1 MEFDETIV
9 ALATPSGK
17 GALALIRLSGP
28 DALKIADSAWQG
40 KSLLSCASHTAHLG
54 YIIDE
59 NGNILDQAVATP
71 YLAPNSFTGENIVEF
86 SLHGSK
92 WIVRQVINLL
102 LHKGARGAEPGEF
115 SRRAYMNGRMDLAS
129 AEGVADLIAS
139 SSKAAH
145 TLAINQ
151 TRGAFSRE
159 FNALRDKLIQLAS
172 LLELELDFSE
182 EDVEFADR
190 SSLLNTANELLTKI
204 DRLTKSYSAGRAF
217 KEGVPVVIAG
227 VPNVGKSTLLNALLQ
242 EDKAIVS
249 DIPGTTRDVIEDT
262 CEIEGVLFRFIDT
275 AGLRQSSDRIESI
288 GINLARKRLSQASII
303 LWLFDPID
311 PIAPQIEEMKSS
323 LSNLDSGQTIIPVIT
338 KTSHP
343 EIQSDTI
350 ARIEKQIKEISSESY
365 IQTQEPS
372 KNPSDKA
379 EIQIK
384 EPIRISAAEANIRIK
399 KPIRISAAEDL
410 GLDRLCEALKS
421 ASTGDYDPE
430 KEIVLTNARHYG
442 DLLKAGESLRR
453 AVSQIENGLSADII
467 AMDVRQAIAALNS
480 LTGSIATP
488 DLLNSIFSSFCIG
501 K

>member
-1 MEFDETIV
+1 MNYELNDTIV
-9 ALATPSGK
+9 ALATPYGK

-28 DALKIADSAWQG
+28 DALKIADSAWRG
-40 KSLLSCASHTAHLG
+40 KSLLSCDSHTAHLG
-54 YIIDE
+54 YIKDE
-59 NGNILDQAVATP
+59 NGNILDQAVATL
-71 YLAPNSFTGENIVEF
+71 YLAPNSFTGENIVEI
-86 SLHGSK
+86 SLHGSQ
-92 WIVRQVINLL
+92 WIVRHVINLL
-102 LHKGARGAEPGEF
+102 LRKGARGAEPGEF

-145 TLAINQ
+145 SLAINQ

-190 SSLLNTANELLTKI
+190 TSLLNTATELLTKI

-262 CEIEGVLFRFIDT
+262 CEIEGILFRFIDT

-288 GINLARKRLSQASII
+288 GIDLARKRLSQASII
-303 LWLFDPID
+303 LWLFDPLS
-311 PIAPQIEEMKSS
+311 PIEPQIEEMKAS
-323 LSNLDSGQTIIPVIT
+323 LSNLNSDQTIIPIIT
-338 KTSHP
+338 KTSLP

-350 ARIEKQIKEISSESY
+350 ARIEKQIKEISSKSN
-365 IQTQEPS
+365 IRIT
-372 KNPSDKA
+372 
-379 EIQIK
+379 
-384 EPIRISAAEANIRIK
+384 EPIRISAT
-399 KPIRISAAEDL
+399 EDL
-410 GLDRLCEALKS
+410 GLDRLCEAIKF

-467 AMDVRQAIAALNS
+467 AMDVRQAIAALTS
-480 LTGSIATP
+480 LTGTITTP

>member
-1 MEFDETIV
+1 MNYELTDTIL

-17 GALALIRLSGP
+17 GALAIVRISGP
-28 DALKIADSAWQG
+28 DAINIADSVWQG
-40 KSLLSCASHTAHLG
+40 KSLLSCKSHTVHLG
-54 YIIDE
+54 YIKDE
-59 NGNILDQAVATP
+59 AGQILDQALATIFI
-71 YLAPNSFTGENIVEF
+71 APNTFTGENIVEF
-86 SLHGSK
+86 SLHGSQ
-92 WIVRQVINLL
+92 WIVREVINLIIR
-102 LHKGARGAEPGEF
+102 KGARGAEPGEF

-139 SSKAAH
+139 SSKASH
-145 TLAINQ
+145 TLAMKQ

-159 FNALRDKLIQLAS
+159 FNLLRDKLIELAS

-190 SSLLNTANELLTKI
+190 TALLNIANELISKI

-227 VPNVGKSTLLNALLQ
+227 VPNVGKSTLLNSLLQ
-242 EDKAIVS
+242 EEKAIVS

-262 CEIEGVLFRFIDT
+262 CEIEGILFRFIDT
-275 AGLRQSSDRIESI
+275 AGLRQSSDQIESI
-288 GINLARKRLSQASII
+288 GIDLARKRLSKASII
-303 LWLFDPID
+303 LWLFDPIT
-311 PIAPQIEEMKSS
+311 PIAPQIEEMKTS
-323 LSNLDSGQTIIPVIT
+323 LSNLNSDQTIIPIIT
-338 KTSHP
+338 KTSLP
-343 EIQSDTI
+343 KIQSDTI
-350 ARIEKQIKEISSESY
+350 ARIEKQIKDFASKTGS
-365 IQTQEPS
+365 QTKEPS

-379 EIQIK
+379 KFRIK
-384 EPIRISAAEANIRIK
+384 E
-399 KPIRISAAEDL
+399 PIRISAAEDL
-410 GLDRLCEALKS
+410 GLGRLCEALKS

-430 KEIVLTNARHYG
+430 KEIVLTNSRHYG

-488 DLLNSIFSSFCIG
+488 DILNSIFSSFCIG

>member
-1 MEFDETIV
+1 MEFDDTIV

-17 GALALIRLSGP
+17 GALALIRISGP
-28 DALKIADSAWQG
+28 DAIKIADSVWQG

-54 YIIDE
+54 YIKDE
-59 NGNILDQAVATP
+59 DANILDQAVATIF
-71 YLAPNSFTGENIVEF
+71 LAPNSFTGENIVEF
-86 SLHGSK
+86 SIHGSQ
-92 WIVRQVINLL
+92 WIIRQVINLL
-102 LHKGARGAEPGEF
+102 IRKGARGAEPGEF
-115 SRRAYMNGRMDLAS
+115 SRRAYMNSRMDLAS

-151 TRGAFSRE
+151 TRGSFSRE
-159 FNALRDKLIQLAS
+159 FNTLRDKLIQLAS

-190 SSLLNTANELLTKI
+190 STLLNTANELLTKI

-262 CEIEGVLFRFIDT
+262 CEIEGILFRFIDT

-288 GINLARKRLSQASII
+288 GIDLARKRLSQASII
-303 LWLFDPID
+303 LWLFEPLS
-311 PIAPQIEEMKSS
+311 PIAPQIEEMKASIS
-323 LSNLDSGQTIIPVIT
+323 GFNSNKTIIPVIT
-338 KTSHP
+338 KTSLP

-350 ARIEKQIKEISSESY
+350 AQIEKQITEVSAETGVQTKETSKYHSEEA
-365 IQTQEPS
+365 T
-372 KNPSDKA
+372 
-379 EIQIK
+379 
-384 EPIRISAAEANIRIK
+384 IRIQDPIK
-399 KPIRISAAEDL
+399 ISAAEDL
-410 GLDRLCEALKS
+410 GLDKLCSDLKS

-430 KEIVLTNARHYG
+430 KEIVLTNARHYS
-442 DLLKAGESLRR
+442 DLLKAGTALRR
-453 AVSQIENGLSADII
+453 AISQISSGTSADFI
-467 AMDVRQAIAALNS
+467 AMDIREATAALSS
-480 LTGSIATP
+480 LTGTITSP

>member
-1 MEFDETIV
+1 MEFDDTIV

-28 DALKIADSAWQG
+28 DAIKIADSAWQG

-54 YIIDE
+54 YIKDE
-59 NGNILDQAVATP
+59 NGNVLDQAVATL

-86 SLHGSK
+86 SLHGSQ

-102 LHKGARGAEPGEF
+102 LRKGARGAEPGEF

-129 AEGVADLIAS
+129 AEGVVDLIAS

-159 FNALRDKLIQLAS
+159 FNALRDRLIQLAS

-190 SSLLNTANELLTKI
+190 TSLLNTANELLTKI

-262 CEIEGVLFRFIDT
+262 CEIEGILFRFIDT

-288 GINLARKRLSQASII
+288 GIDLARKRLSQASII
-303 LWLFDPID
+303 LWLFDPIA
-311 PIAPQIEEMKSS
+311 PIVPQIEEMHTS
-323 LSNLDSGQTIIPVIT
+323 LSNLNSDQTLIPIIT
-338 KTSHP
+338 KTSLP

-350 ARIEKQIKEISSESY
+350 AQIEKQINSAADANIR
-365 IQTQEPS
+365 
-372 KNPSDKA
+372 
-379 EIQIK
+379 IK
-384 EPIRISAAEANIRIK
+384 EPIRISAT
-399 KPIRISAAEDL
+399 EDL
-410 GLDRLCEALKS
+410 GLDRLCAALKS
-421 ASTGDYDPE
+421 AATGDYDPE

-467 AMDVRQAIAALNS
+467 AMDVRQAIAALTS

-488 DLLNSIFSSFCIG
+488 DILNSIFSSFCIG

>member
-1 MEFDETIV
+1 MEFDDTIV

-17 GALALIRLSGP
+17 GALALIRISGP
-28 DALKIADSAWQG
+28 DAIKIADSVWQG
-40 KSLLSCASHTAHLG
+40 KSLLTCASHTAHLG
-54 YIIDE
+54 YIKDE
-59 NGNILDQAVATP
+59 DGNILDQAVATLF
-71 YLAPNSFTGENIVEF
+71 LAPNSFTGENIVEF
-86 SLHGSK
+86 SLHGSL
-92 WIVRQVINLL
+92 WIIRQVINLL
-102 LHKGARGAEPGEF
+102 LRKGARGAEPGEF

-159 FNALRDKLIQLAS
+159 FNTLRDKLIQLAS

-190 SSLLNTANELLTKI
+190 STLLNTANELLTKI

-275 AGLRQSSDRIESI
+275 AGLHESSDKIESI
-288 GINLARKRLSQASII
+288 GIDLARKRLSQASII
-303 LWLFDPID
+303 LWLFDPIA
-311 PIAPQIEEMKSS
+311 PIAPQIEEMQTS
-323 LSNLDSGQTIIPVIT
+323 LSGFNPDQTIIPIIT
-338 KTSHP
+338 KISLP

-350 ARIEKQIKEISSESY
+350 AQIEKQIKEVSSEADVR
-365 IQTQEPS
+365 I
-372 KNPSDKA
+372 KNPAEFPQSKA
-379 EIQIK
+379 
-384 EPIRISAAEANIRIK
+384 NVRIK
-399 KPIRISAAEDL
+399 NPIRISAAEDL
-410 GLDRLCEALKS
+410 GLDQLSEALKN

-430 KEIVLTNARHYG
+430 KEIILTNARHYG
-442 DLLKAGESLRR
+442 DLLKAGTALRR
-453 AVSQIENGLSADII
+453 AISQISSGTSADFI
-467 AMDVRQAIAALNS
+467 AMDIREATSALSS
-480 LTGSIATP
+480 LTGNITTP
-488 DLLNSIFSSFCIG
+488 DLLNSIFSTFCIG